1 MTTKETPPTPTA
13 ELLEKI
19 ARQLVKTADMEARSA
34 SVLAVVGATP
44 GAATHPHGNRRTA
57 PDVYAALGEAAA
69 KTPADA
75 NALAIITC
83 GWAAPTDDDDGTSVE
98 VAPSLHPKRQ
108 RVCLVVTTHLDTGET
123 VSALRFANKRG
134 TVIDYGQASGTLA
147 DAVAQLGNDIRT
159 ARAQ

>member
-1 MTTKETPPTPTA
+1 MSTKETPPTPTA
-13 ELLEKI
+13 KLLEKI

-44 GAATHPHGNRRTA
+44 GSRRTHTEIVAA
-57 PDVYAALGEAAA
+57 PDIYEALNEAAA

-83 GWAAPTDDDDGTSVE
+83 GWAAPTDDDDTQDI
-98 VAPSLHPKRQ
+98 APSLHPKRQ
-108 RVCLVVTTHLDTGET
+108 RVCLVVTHHLDTGET

-134 TVIDYGQASGTLA
+134 TMVDYGQARGTLA
-147 DAVAQLGNDIRT
+147 EAIAQLGNDIRT
-159 ARAQ
+159 ARTQ

>member
-34 SVLAVVGATP
+34 SVLAVVGATA
-44 GAATHPHGNRRTA
+44 GRRRTHTEIVNS
-57 PDVYAALGEAAA
+57 PDVYSALGEAAA

-147 DAVAQLGNDIRT
+147 DAVAQVGNDIRT

>member
-1 MTTKETPPTPTA
+1 MSTKETPPTPTA
-13 ELLEKI
+13 KLLEKI

-44 GAATHPHGNRRTA
+44 GSRRTHTEIVAA
-57 PDVYAALGEAAA
+57 PDIYEALNEAAA

-147 DAVAQLGNDIRT
+147 DAVAQVGNDIRT
-159 ARAQ
+159 ARTQ

>member
-1 MTTKETPPTPTA
+1 MSTKETPPTPTA

-19 ARQLVKTADMEARSA
+19 ARQLVKTAEMEARSA

-44 GAATHPHGNRRTA
+44 GRRRTHTEIVNS
-57 PDVYAALGEAAA
+57 PDVYSALNLAAA

-83 GWAAPTDDDDGTSVE
+83 GWAAPTDDDGTTVE

-108 RVCLVVTTHLDTGET
+108 RVCLVVTHHLETGET
-123 VSALRFANKRG
+123 VSALRFANKRN

-147 DAVAQLGNDIRT
+147 DAVAQVGNDIRT

>member
-1 MTTKETPPTPTA
+1 MSTKETPPTPTA

-44 GAATHPHGNRRTA
+44 GKRRTHSEIVNS
-57 PDVYAALGEAAA
+57 PDIYSALDLAAA

-83 GWAAPTDDDDGTSVE
+83 GWAAPTDDDETSVE

-134 TVIDYGQASGTLA
+134 TVIDYGQARGTLA
-147 DAVAQLGNDIRT
+147 DAVAQVGNDIRT
-159 ARAQ
+159 ARTQ

>member
-1 MTTKETPPTPTA
+1 MSTKETPPTPTA
-13 ELLEKI
+13 KLLEKI

-44 GAATHPHGNRRTA
+44 GKRRTHTEIVAA
-57 PDVYAALGEAAA
+57 PDIYEALNEAAA

-83 GWAAPTDDDDGTSVE
+83 GWAAPTDDDDTQE

-147 DAVAQLGNDIRT
+147 DAVAQVGNDIRT
-159 ARAQ
+159 ARTQ